1 MKFAEDYAVFVLSL
15 LIPIAVGF
23 YFACQ
28 GGRQKTTTEFLLG
41 DKNQRSWLI
50 ALSLVASYFS
60 SVLLLGTTAEVFTY
74 GAQYI
79 IFALFSYWIV
89 AAIAH
94 VIFIPMF
101 HRVKITSVNEY
112 LEARFST
119 GVRYIG
125 SLLFTVTYILYL
137 CLVLYIP
144 SHAINTVAGVPLAVG
159 IVSTGIVCTLYAALG
174 GLKAVVWTNAFHLIL
189 MLTGLVTLCIMGID
203 TAGGFG
209 HVIEVNKNRER
220 MTMFNFNPNPT
231 VRDTFW
237 TLTIGGAITTMPV
250 WTVSQTAVQRYISIK
265 YVNLARRAVWISVPL
280 LIVMTGLA
288 CVNGLVMYAVYA
300 NCDPLTAG
308 EIQRN
313 GQVLL
318 YYVTDKLHHLKGMP
332 GFMSAC
338 IFAGSLSFIS
348 SGLNSL
354 CLVILEDFLKKMSRK
369 MDDLDSAK
377 SCKILTVLIGS
388 VVIGGAFVLHHAGD
402 VVLQVFSG
410 LLYVTGGPLLGV
422 FMLGL
427 LISRANS
434 KGAYLG
440 VASGL
445 AMTVWLFTGAQL
457 YPPNNYRGPVSIS
470 DCSSDVFN
478 RTQAAMNNDTGIH
491 YPITHQHVNP
501 LATFYST
508 SYLWYCAIG
517 WAVTMVI
524 GTLASLLLETEEEKK
539 AGVDPKLVF
548 PLKLWL
554 LTWLP
559 SQRKRWNSNTG
570 LPQSDDKEDWVQ
582 LGERKQTG
590 SADQLPRAGT
600 GDSWRTSC
608 A

>member
-1 MKFAEDYAVFVLSL
+1 MNSIEDYVVFVLSL

-23 YFACQ
+23 YFACR
-28 GGRQKTTTEFLLG
+28 GGRQKTTTEFLLA
-41 DKNQRSWLI
+41 DKNLRSWLVS
-50 ALSLVASYFS
+50 LSLVASYFS
-60 SVLLLGTTAEVFTY
+60 SVVLLGTTAEVFTY
-74 GAQYI
+74 GVQYI
-79 IFALFSYWIV
+79 ILALFSYWLV
-89 AAIAH
+89 AAAAH
-94 VIFIPMF
+94 VVFIPMF
-101 HRVKITSVNEY
+101 HRVKVTSVNEY
-112 LEARFST
+112 LEARFSV
-119 GVRYIG
+119 GVRYVG
-125 SLLFTVTYILYL
+125 SVLFTVTYILYL

-159 IVSTGIVCTLYAALG
+159 IVSTGVVCTLYAATG

-189 MLTGLVTLCIMGID
+189 MLTGLITLCIVGVN

-220 MTMFNFNPNPT
+220 MRMFNFNPNPT

-237 TLTIGGAITTMPV
+237 TLSIGGALTAMPV

-265 YVNLARRAVWISVPL
+265 FVSLARRAVWISVAV
-280 LIVMTGLA
+280 LIIMTGLA
-288 CVNGLVMYAVYA
+288 CINGLVMYAVYA

-313 GQVLL
+313 DQVLL
-318 YYVTDKLHHLKGMP
+318 YYVIDKLHHLKGLS
-332 GFMSAC
+332 GFISAC

-369 MDDLDSAK
+369 MDDFDYTK
-377 SCKILTVLIGS
+377 SCKLITVLLGA
-388 VVIGGAFVLHHAGD
+388 VVIGGAFILHHSGD

-410 LLYVTGGPLLGV
+410 LLYITGGPLLGI
-422 FMLGL
+422 FTLGL
-427 LISRANS
+427 LVSRANS
-434 KGAYLG
+434 KGAFLG

-457 YPPNNYRGPVSIS
+457 YPPNEYRGPVSIS
-470 DCSSDVFN
+470 ECSSDVFN
-478 RTQAAMNNDTGIH
+478 KTQAAINNNTGIR
-491 YPITHQHVNP
+491 YPVTYHHVNP
-501 LATFYST
+501 MASFYST

-517 WAVTMVI
+517 WSVTMVI
-524 GTLASLLLETEEEKK
+524 GTVTSLLLETAEEKK
-539 AGVDPKLVF
+539 AGVDPKLIF

-554 LTWLP
+554 LSWLP
-559 SQRKRWNSNTG
+559 SQRKRWNSSTG

-582 LGERKQTG
+582 LGERKQPG
-590 SADQLPRAGT
+590 STDQLPRTGT
-600 GDSWRTSC
+600 RDSWRASV